1 MASHPDYYIERQVL
15 IYPSW
20 LPDRR
25 RVGMFLCSD
34 RPFTLDNQSAILSF
48 FDENPA
54 TCPLCPKPHFK
65 IPSHPGSSFTVF
77 LACPHPPQ
85 DDPHKTP
92 PELSPNKTIAKIL
105 RDASHTC
112 LGNVV
117 VVKHEHTTG
126 ISNKDLPIVDLEVG
140 DMDLADE
147 IVRRWVE
154 RVYVQSA
161 PAPRAQAA
169 QYVSSLSPAQFAIFL
184 GSVRYL
190 LLLCQDDL
198 VTLTISTLRPT
209 SSRFLPTPH
218 HSNPRALEI
227 LSSIAPNTHTLSNDM
242 QLPAPAPAVDQP
254 PQYPLYDLDEIIAN
268 LTLEE
273 TILPRR
279 PKSRPKSRR
288 NSTIIQPPAPPP
300 PASPVKPKPSPPVTP
315 VTSPR
320 REKLYEYSSP
330 SDSGLTRHWSKAGS
344 TTQGKAGSQVRVL
357 EQVRLPSSKKVA
369 YVVYR
374 GTDVGVKD
382 SWAEV
387 RRATERVRFAIHQGY
402 ASRAQAVAAFD
413 RAHGNGWTC
422 ASGTWSTAPVDPDSA
437 PRPFDSKSPEASDI
451 LSSRTPDDRW
461 YIVYA
466 GIHPGIFPTHV
477 ECQLNVLGI
486 QSSLHECVITYAE
499 AQAKFSRASLQGEV
513 FQRRTRRL

>member
-209 SSRFLPTPH
+209 SRYCRRSLPILIHCPTTCNYPPPPPPLINLRNTPCTIWT
-218 HSNPRALEI
+218 R
-227 LSSIAPNTHTLSNDM
+227 SSP
-242 QLPAPAPAVDQP
+242 
-254 PQYPLYDLDEIIAN
+254 
-268 LTLEE
+268 
-273 TILPRR
+273 ILPSRR
-279 PKSRPKSRR
+279 PFCHVAR
-288 NSTIIQPPAPPP
+288 NHGRNRAGTQPSYNRQRLPP